1 MHSLFYPCQFYV
13 KVTFFLFPST
23 YNFKSGNYSVFSSPN
38 FSTAGILFS
47 ELWLSHPIFHI
58 STIILCKG
66 THASH
71 LYGNQDVGST
81 KMVLLESPL
90 EQKN

>member
-1 MHSLFYPCQFYV
+1 MHSLLYPCQFYV

-23 YNFKSGNYSVFSSPN
+23 YNFSLGTIQSSLALTFPLLASC
-38 FSTAGILFS
+38 FLSCGFLILLFTAQ
-47 ELWLSHPIFHI
+47 
-58 STIILCKG
+58 TIIWCGG